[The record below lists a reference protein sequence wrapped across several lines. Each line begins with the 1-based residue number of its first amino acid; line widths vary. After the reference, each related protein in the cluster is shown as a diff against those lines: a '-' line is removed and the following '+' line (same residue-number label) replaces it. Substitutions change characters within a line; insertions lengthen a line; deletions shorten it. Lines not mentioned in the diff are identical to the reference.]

1 MSRSILLWLGVGL
14 LRLSPCQGR
23 AYLWAHVV
31 QRPHRKTTLDHHL
44 AIFIQFD
51 ARPKVRKLLRTAVRM
66 PASRSTPPPS
76 LPPPLQAYLEMPL
89 RINQDVV
96 RLDVS
101 VSVAHL
107 VEASS
112 AKITSAV

>member
-66 PASRSTPPPS
+66 PASHSTRP
-76 LPPPLQAYLEMPL
+76 PPPLQAYLEMPL